1 MITDL
6 TVLIQ
11 GSIFLVGVIVNLIK
25 IVLDSARA
33 ESLLDALQPIA
44 QTCARVGGKRNG
56 TNAPVGLILIA
67 NLVRY
72 VTRSDVISISDRW
85 YLES

>member
-1 MITDL
+1 M
-6 TVLIQ
+6 
-11 GSIFLVGVIVNLIK
+11 IVNLIE

-33 ESLLDALQPIA
+33 INFSDVIQFKA
-44 QTCARVGGKRNG
+44 QARARVGGKRNG

-72 VTRSDVISISDRW
+72 VVCTDVISI
-85 YLES
+85 